1 MWLFQSNIVR
11 LRFIAHSLHTTIG
24 YWYKKMLKT
33 KARQLRASGV
43 NRNTL
48 FIPLS
53 LGIGLVTTAPA
64 FAQSMTTR
72 SIRVPYAGVV
82 VERGYYGGGIQP
94 NQATPFIYG
103 SPIPTPMPVN
113 PATGTLPSNRSYDY
127 YYSNPGYS
135 YPVRNR
141 INNSTLINPTLVNPR
156 INDST
161 LINPVIVNETPVY
174 RVPVYEQRSP
184 IIYFSN

>member
-1 MWLFQSNIVR
+1 
-11 LRFIAHSLHTTIG
+11 
-24 YWYKKMLKT
+24 MLKLQQ
-33 KARQLRASGV
+33 KQLRARGV
-43 NRNTL
+43 NRNRL

-53 LGIGLVTTAPA
+53 LGIALVSTTPA
-64 FAQSMTTR
+64 LAQMTTR

-82 VERGYYGGGIQP
+82 VERGYYGGGIRP
-94 NQATPFIYG
+94 TQAAPFIYG
-103 SPIPTPMPVN
+103 SPIPTPVPVN
-113 PATGTLPSNRSYDY
+113 PATGTIPSNRSYDY

-135 YPVRNR
+135 YPVRDR

>member
-1 MWLFQSNIVR
+1 MWLFESNTLS
-11 LRFIAHSLHTTIG
+11 LRFVADNFHTAIG
-24 YWYKKMLKT
+24 YWYKKMLKLQP
-33 KARQLRASGV
+33 RQLGASGV
-43 NRNTL
+43 NLNTV

-53 LGIGLVTTAPA
+53 LGIALVTTTPA

-72 SIRVPYAGVV
+72 SIRVPYESGVV
-82 VERGYYGGGIQP
+82 VERGYYGGGSQP
-94 NQATPFIYG
+94 TQAAPFIYG
-103 SPIPTPMPVN
+103 SPISTPVPVN
-113 PATGTLPSNRSYDY
+113 PATGTIPSNRSYDY

-135 YPVRNR
+135 YPVTGRV
-141 INNSTLINPTLVNPR
+141 NNSTLINPTLVNPR

-161 LINPVIVNETPVY
+161 LINPVIVNEPVY

>member
-1 MWLFQSNIVR
+1 
-11 LRFIAHSLHTTIG
+11 
-24 YWYKKMLKT
+24 MLKT
-33 KARQLRASGV
+33 KASQLRASEV
-43 NRNTL
+43 NFNTV
-48 FIPLS
+48 FIPLG
-53 LGIGLVTTAPA
+53 LGIALVTTTPA
-64 FAQSMTTR
+64 FAQSMTSK
-72 SIRVPYAGVV
+72 SIRVPYRSGVV
-82 VERGYYGGGIQP
+82 VERGYYGGGYYGGGSQP
-94 NQATPFIYG
+94 QTAPFIYG
-103 SPIPTPMPVN
+103 SPIPTPVPVN

-161 LINPVIVNETPVY
+161 LINPVIVEPVY

-184 IIYFSN
+184 YIYFSN